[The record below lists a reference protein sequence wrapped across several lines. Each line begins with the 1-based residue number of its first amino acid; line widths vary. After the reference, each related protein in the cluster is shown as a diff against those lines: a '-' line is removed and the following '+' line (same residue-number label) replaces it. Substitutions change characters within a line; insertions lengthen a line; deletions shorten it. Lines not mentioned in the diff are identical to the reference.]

1 LIFDYVIVG
10 AGIVGLTVANELITR
25 HSSAKVVI
33 LEKES
38 GPGMHAS
45 GRNSGVLHSGIYYSS
60 DTFKARVC
68 SEGARLMVEFA
79 DEENIAL
86 SKSGK
91 VILATSEDQLPTVDQ
106 LLKNAT
112 ENNIFVEKIDNQQL
126 RELEPYAVNNT
137 VAALYS
143 PQTSVIDSQAVVK
156 RLKIKLEQ
164 LGVSF
169 LFGSEVLEYVG
180 NRQVK
185 TTFGKINFGFLYNC
199 AGAYADRI
207 AKMFG
212 VGEQYTLVPFKGI
225 YWMLG
230 RQSTHK
236 VKSNIYPVP
245 DTSLPFLGVHL
256 TRVVN
261 GDVYVGPTAIPAFG
275 RENYGKIE
283 GIRFGEGLKVTFQ
296 LSSMYLKNMNNF
308 RKMVHLELGKYRK
321 ENFLSAAKKLVPSLE
336 GYDLVPTTK
345 SGIRPQLVNRDTGEL
360 VMDFIIEENDCSL
373 HVLNS
378 ISPAFTS
385 SFAFAKHIVNT

>member
-1 LIFDYVIVG
+1 MIVG